1 MGRKRTFSVKES
13 KSELLKHRAR
23 QKTLKGVKRIEAILC
38 LLDDEPRTY
47 EEIGKHLQVDIRTL
61 QRWIEEYK
69 TEGIVSY
76 SALPTR
82 NKQSKIITPQLHQGL
97 EERLNNASD
106 PFASYVAAQ
115 QWVKEQYNI
124 DIQYKW
130 LRKYMID
137 NFGSK
142 LKSPRKSHIRKDPA
156 AVASFLKT
164 S

>member
-1 MGRKRTFSVKES
+1 MGRNRTFIVKES
-13 KSELLKHRAR
+13 KSELLKHRSL
-23 QKTLKGVKRIEAILC
+23 QKSLKGVKRIEVILC
-38 LLDDEPRTY
+38 LIDEKQRTY
-47 EEIGKHLQVDIRTL
+47 AEISKHLQVELRTL

-69 TEGIVSY
+69 THGIVSY

-82 NKQSKIITPQLHQGL
+82 NKPSKIITPQLHKGL
-97 EERLNNASD
+97 QERLNDASA
-106 PFASYVAAQ
+106 PFASYIAAQ

-124 DIQYKW
+124 DVKYKW

-142 LKSPRKSHIRKDPA
+142 LKSPRKSHLKKDQA

-164 S
+164 P